1 MDVNSAAPEEFSVL
15 RFDLKTDAA
24 GKLSQDVK
32 DCGLFTSIEAAFMAA
47 RLQALQSWRALSDQR
62 RATPGPPT
70 KISLIDTEWGYDL
83 RVDFLVVARFWVHD
97 RTRHDPVGASAGGG
111 TEA

>member
-1 MDVNSAAPEEFSVL
+1 MSQSTPEEFSVL

-24 GKLSQDVK
+24 GLPTQDVK
-32 DCGLFTSIEAAFMAA
+32 DCGMFASIESAFMAA
-47 RLQALQSWRALSDQR
+47 RLQALQAWRALSDQR

-97 RTRHDPVGASAGGG
+97 RTRVDPIGASASSG
-111 TEA
+111 TES

>member
-1 MDVNSAAPEEFSVL
+1 MDMNSAAPEEFSVL

-24 GKLSQDVK
+24 GKPSQDVK
-32 DCGLFTSIEAAFMAA
+32 DCGLFTSIESAFMAA

-97 RTRHDPVGASAGGG
+97 RTRLDPVGAAAD
-111 TEA
+111 TET